1 MIVNAIIALVTT
13 LVGAAFSLLPVSSI
27 GVLEDIAVNFA
38 DVVKAVGHWDGFFPV
53 LAMLQVTAT
62 VLSILLPGILLYK
75 LLNWLY
81 KHIPQIGGFGPGSG

>member
-13 LVGAAFSLLPVSSI
+13 LVGAAFSLLPTSSI
-27 GVLEDIAVNFA
+27 NVLEDIATSFGDNVQG
-38 DVVKAVGHWDGFFPV
+38 VGHWDGFFPV
-53 LAMLQVTAT
+53 LAMLQVIAT
-62 VLSILLPGILLYK
+62 VLTILLPGILLYK